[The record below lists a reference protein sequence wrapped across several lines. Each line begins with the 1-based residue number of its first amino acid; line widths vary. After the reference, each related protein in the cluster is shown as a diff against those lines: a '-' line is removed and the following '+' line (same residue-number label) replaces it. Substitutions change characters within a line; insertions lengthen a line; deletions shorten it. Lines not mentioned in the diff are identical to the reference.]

1 VKSQVPFKSK
11 KLAHIAKQWQ
21 IGEIIPVRKLS
32 KALKQLLRVSIDKRS
47 KIK

>member
-21 IGEIIPVRKLS
+21 IGEIIPVKKLS
-32 KALKQLLRVSIDKRS
+32 KAIKRLLRTSIDKGS
-47 KIK
+47 KL